1 MIVPLFDMLMC
12 VAVAC
17 KTEADAN
24 LSLSQLSSWLQ
35 KRGLKFS
42 AEKTRIINVEHGFDF
57 LGFNVRLYAQKF
69 ARRDM
74 RRAAS
79 PFQKIKTNPAYVRS
93 ICASACIDIFGPEQK
108 LMIKPSKA
116 SQKKFRLKLKT
127 TCAYI
132 LCRACICGIKKHS

>member
-1 MIVPLFDMLMC
+1 MLMC

-57 LGFNVRLYAQKF
+57 LGFNVRLYNALKNLPVGRSYAEGSF
-69 ARRDM
+69 ALPKNKNKSR
-74 RRAAS
+74 
-79 PFQKIKTNPAYVRS
+79 
-93 ICASACIDIFGPEQK
+93 ICA
-108 LMIKPSKA
+108 
-116 SQKKFRLKLKT
+116 
-127 TCAYI
+127 
-132 LCRACICGIKKHS
+132 